1 MRVKRLTR
9 CALLTAIALAIFVL
23 EAQIPI
29 PFPVPGMKLGLS
41 NIITL
46 FALFSF
52 GWKDALAIVVIRI
65 LLGNL
70 ASGQVMA
77 LLYSLGGGLLSFAGM
92 ALLRRILTA
101 KQVWAAGA
109 AGGLLHNLG
118 QMAVALAVTQT
129 PGLLVWLPVLLL
141 CGLGTGLFTGLC
153 AQLLLRRRLIS
164 DKGDTHDESQ
174 KNDFERAVSL
184 LHRDGYTCVLCDRDR
199 VLTSRE
205 HGLAPLIR
213 LLDTNES
220 LQDMAAADRL
230 IGRAAALLL
239 LAAGVKAV
247 YGEVMS
253 EEAHRLLSDAGVRTE
268 YGTLVPKILN
278 RAGTAPCPME
288 QAAAAVT
295 DPAEALPV
303 LRQALQELQK
313 Q

>member
-1 MRVKRLTR
+1 MNPR
-9 CALLTAIALAIFVL
+9 
-23 EAQIPI
+23 
-29 PFPVPGMKLGLS
+29 
-41 NIITL
+41 
-46 FALFSF
+46 
-52 GWKDALAIVVIRI
+52 
-65 LLGNL
+65 
-70 ASGQVMA
+70 
-77 LLYSLGGGLLSFAGM
+77 
-92 ALLRRILTA
+92 
-101 KQVWAAGA
+101 
-109 AGGLLHNLG
+109 
-118 QMAVALAVTQT
+118 
-129 PGLLVWLPVLLL
+129 
-141 CGLGTGLFTGLC
+141 
-153 AQLLLRRRLIS
+153 
-164 DKGDTHDESQ
+164 

-220 LQDMAAADRL
+220 LQDIAAADRL

-253 EEAHRLLSDAGVRTE
+253 EDAHRLLSDAGVRTE
-268 YGTLVPKILN
+268 YGTLVPEILN

-303 LRQALQELQK
+303 LRKAMQELQK
-313 Q
+313 QCEDERLQQEQEYQKKLEEMEPLMVDTLCDVYSHIFKVEAKEHKELVLKLLQDTLLKVDGTGSIIVHVAKEDYAYVQEQKGALLEEAGMQSGSVEIVSDAALARAQCMIETEGGVYDCSLDTELAELKRRLMLLAYQKS

>member
-1 MRVKRLTR
+1 MNPR
-9 CALLTAIALAIFVL
+9 
-23 EAQIPI
+23 
-29 PFPVPGMKLGLS
+29 
-41 NIITL
+41 
-46 FALFSF
+46 
-52 GWKDALAIVVIRI
+52 
-65 LLGNL
+65 
-70 ASGQVMA
+70 
-77 LLYSLGGGLLSFAGM
+77 
-92 ALLRRILTA
+92 
-101 KQVWAAGA
+101 
-109 AGGLLHNLG
+109 
-118 QMAVALAVTQT
+118 
-129 PGLLVWLPVLLL
+129 
-141 CGLGTGLFTGLC
+141 
-153 AQLLLRRRLIS
+153 
-164 DKGDTHDESQ
+164 

-268 YGTLVPKILN
+268 YGTLVPEILN

-295 DPAEALPV
+295 SGPGETRGAACVSVCTSSCSGTNTVKRMVCVSSSRVSFSGSSLSSSACRALPSRTWNTTHSSV
-303 LRQALQELQK
+303 FSPRSSSK
-313 Q
+313 

>member
-1 MRVKRLTR
+1 MNPR
-9 CALLTAIALAIFVL
+9 
-23 EAQIPI
+23 
-29 PFPVPGMKLGLS
+29 
-41 NIITL
+41 
-46 FALFSF
+46 
-52 GWKDALAIVVIRI
+52 
-65 LLGNL
+65 
-70 ASGQVMA
+70 
-77 LLYSLGGGLLSFAGM
+77 
-92 ALLRRILTA
+92 
-101 KQVWAAGA
+101 
-109 AGGLLHNLG
+109 
-118 QMAVALAVTQT
+118 
-129 PGLLVWLPVLLL
+129 
-141 CGLGTGLFTGLC
+141 
-153 AQLLLRRRLIS
+153 
-164 DKGDTHDESQ
+164 

-253 EEAHRLLSDAGVRTE
+253 EDAHRLLSDAGLCVE
-268 YGTLVPKILN
+268 YGTLVPEILN

-288 QAAAAVT
+288 QAAEAVT

-303 LRQALQELQK
+303 LRQAMQELQK
-313 Q
+313 QCEDERLQQEQEYQKKLEGMEPLMVDTLCDVYSHIFKVEAKEHKELVLKLLQDTLLKVDGTGSIIVHVAKEDYAYVQEQKGALLEEAGMQSGSVEIVSDAALARAQCMIETEGGVYDCSLDTELAELKRRLMLLAYQKS

>member
-1 MRVKRLTR
+1 MNPR
-9 CALLTAIALAIFVL
+9 
-23 EAQIPI
+23 
-29 PFPVPGMKLGLS
+29 
-41 NIITL
+41 
-46 FALFSF
+46 
-52 GWKDALAIVVIRI
+52 
-65 LLGNL
+65 
-70 ASGQVMA
+70 
-77 LLYSLGGGLLSFAGM
+77 
-92 ALLRRILTA
+92 
-101 KQVWAAGA
+101 
-109 AGGLLHNLG
+109 
-118 QMAVALAVTQT
+118 
-129 PGLLVWLPVLLL
+129 
-141 CGLGTGLFTGLC
+141 
-153 AQLLLRRRLIS
+153 
-164 DKGDTHDESQ
+164 

-268 YGTLVPKILN
+268 ILN

-288 QAAAAVT
+288 QAAEAVT

>member
-1 MRVKRLTR
+1 MNPR
-9 CALLTAIALAIFVL
+9 
-23 EAQIPI
+23 
-29 PFPVPGMKLGLS
+29 
-41 NIITL
+41 
-46 FALFSF
+46 
-52 GWKDALAIVVIRI
+52 
-65 LLGNL
+65 
-70 ASGQVMA
+70 
-77 LLYSLGGGLLSFAGM
+77 
-92 ALLRRILTA
+92 
-101 KQVWAAGA
+101 
-109 AGGLLHNLG
+109 
-118 QMAVALAVTQT
+118 
-129 PGLLVWLPVLLL
+129 
-141 CGLGTGLFTGLC
+141 
-153 AQLLLRRRLIS
+153 
-164 DKGDTHDESQ
+164 

-303 LRQALQELQK
+303 LRKAMQELQK
-313 Q
+313 QCEDERLQQEQEYQKKLEEMEPLMVDTLCDVYSHIFKVEAKEHKELVLKLLQDTLLKVDGTGSIIIHVAKEDYAYVQEQKGALLEEAGMQSGSVEIVSDAALARAQCMIETEGGVYDCSLDTELAELKRRLMLLAYQKS

>member
-1 MRVKRLTR
+1 MNPR
-9 CALLTAIALAIFVL
+9 
-23 EAQIPI
+23 
-29 PFPVPGMKLGLS
+29 
-41 NIITL
+41 
-46 FALFSF
+46 
-52 GWKDALAIVVIRI
+52 
-65 LLGNL
+65 
-70 ASGQVMA
+70 
-77 LLYSLGGGLLSFAGM
+77 
-92 ALLRRILTA
+92 
-101 KQVWAAGA
+101 
-109 AGGLLHNLG
+109 
-118 QMAVALAVTQT
+118 
-129 PGLLVWLPVLLL
+129 
-141 CGLGTGLFTGLC
+141 
-153 AQLLLRRRLIS
+153 
-164 DKGDTHDESQ
+164 

-220 LQDMAAADRL
+220 LQDMAAADHL

-253 EEAHRLLSDAGVRTE
+253 EDAHRLLSDAGVRTE
-268 YGTLVPKILN
+268 YGTLEPEILN
-278 RAGTAPCPME
+278 RAGTGPCPME

-303 LRQALQELQK
+303 LRQAMQELQK